1 MQIRKPLVKRS
12 NDKLFLAMI
21 AKDKEPV
28 YKIRQLQA
36 LCYISL
42 ILNIILLSVILA
54 II

>member
-1 MQIRKPLVKRS
+1 MQIRKPLAKRS
-12 NDKLFLAMI
+12 SDKLFLATI
-21 AKDKEPV
+21 AKEKKPV